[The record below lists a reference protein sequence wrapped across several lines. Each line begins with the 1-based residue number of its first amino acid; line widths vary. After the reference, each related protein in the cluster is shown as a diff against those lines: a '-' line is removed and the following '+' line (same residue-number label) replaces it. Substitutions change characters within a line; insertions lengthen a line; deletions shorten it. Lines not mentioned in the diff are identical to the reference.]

1 MTSFIFP
8 RSLAG
13 YPVHMVGI
21 KGTGMTALAEYL
33 SGKGVRLS
41 GSDTEEKFYTDE
53 ILTSLGIPYREGFD
67 GTNLPADAELVVHS
81 AAYSPDSNPELLEA
95 RRRGLPI
102 VTYTD
107 ALGAVSALS
116 DSAGIAGVHGKTT
129 TTALVGTL
137 VKNTEL
143 PASVIA
149 GSAVSNFGGRS
160 TLLSGD
166 RYFIAETCEYRRH
179 FLAFHPTRI
188 VLTSVEPD
196 HLDYFSGYEDILDA
210 FVSYCR
216 RLPEDGALVYCA
228 DDPGAAEAARILAS
242 SRPDIR
248 YVPYGERA
256 DGRFAVRNVRPA
268 EGRTVF
274 SLAGFPGE
282 FAVRIPGLHTVK
294 NAAAAFA
301 LVTLL
306 LEDERGRLSERDLE
320 RMRAGLLEFSGSK
333 RRSEILGEAGGVLFM
348 DDYAHHP
355 TAIRTTLE
363 GLRAFY
369 PGRRIV
375 ADFMSHTYSRTKS
388 LLGEFASAFDAAD
401 LVVLHRIY
409 ASARETDT
417 FGITGRDLYELA
429 LGRYPNAVYIDDPD
443 SADEE
448 ILAGLAPGDL
458 FITLGAGDNWKLG
471 RRLYERL
478 SGRAGHEAVPRRTEF
493 RRGDDSGRTNR

>member
-1 MTSFIFP
+1 MTSFTFP

-33 SGKGVRLS
+33 SGRGARLS

-53 ILTSLGIPYREGFD
+53 ILASLGIPYREGFD
-67 GTNLPADAELVVHS
+67 AANLPADAALVVYS
-81 AAYSPDSNPELLEA
+81 AAYSPDANPELLEA
-95 RRRGLPI
+95 RRRGIP
-102 VTYTD
+102 VVMYTD
-107 ALGAVSALS
+107 ALGAVSGLS
-116 DSAGIAGVHGKTT
+116 ASAGIAGVHGKTT
-129 TTALVGTL
+129 TTALVGAL
-137 VKNTEL
+137 VKAAEL

-149 GSAVSNFGGRS
+149 GSAVSSFGGRS
-160 TLLSGD
+160 TLLQGD

-179 FLAFHPTRI
+179 FLAFHPRWI

-196 HLDYFSGYEDILDA
+196 HLDYFSGYADILEA
-210 FVSYCR
+210 FVSYGR
-216 RLPEDGALVYCA
+216 LLPEGGALVYCA
-228 DDPGAAEAARILAS
+228 DDPGAVEAAGILAS

-256 DGRFAVRNVRPA
+256 EGRFAVGNVRSA

-274 SLAGFPGE
+274 TLAGFPGE

-301 LVTLL
+301 LVTLI
-306 LEDERGRLSERDLE
+306 LETERGRLSDQDLS
-320 RMRAGLLEFSGSK
+320 RLRAGLLEFAGSK

-375 ADFMSHTYSRTKS
+375 ADFMSHTYSRTRA
-388 LLGEFASAFDAAD
+388 LLGEFASSFDAAD

-417 FGITGRDLYELA
+417 SGITGRDLYELA
-429 LGRYPNAVYIDDPD
+429 RSRYANVVYIDDPD
-443 SADEE
+443 LADEE
-448 ILAGLAPGDL
+448 LLSRLAPGDL

-471 RRLYERL
+471 RRLFERL
-478 SGRAGHEAVPRRTEF
+478 SGRSGSGREPNREASGP
-493 RRGDDSGRTNR
+493 GRTNR